1 MFVYS
6 AELDII
12 EQVLGDNMDSKVTH
26 TLGPQVCQVVFQI
39 IRECLVAKARAL
51 ENEIDTISDTITL
64 CAANCSMYCT
74 VHC

>member
-51 ENEIDTISDTITL
+51 ENFILTL
-64 CAANCSMYCT
+64 FLTQLHYVLQLYCT